1 VPRYYRRRFHH
12 RALATLR
19 SQQGWRAHPL
29 WRWLAVAV
37 PLGAAALTVRMVM
50 RFAR

>member
-1 VPRYYRRRFHH
+1 MPRYYRRRFHH
-12 RALATLR
+12 RALAALR
-19 SQQGWRAHPL
+19 SQQGWRTHPL

-37 PLGAAALTVRMVM
+37 PLGAGVLTVRMVL